1 MLNEFFVSGFVA
13 LHLDCGEYD
22 KFRCMCLLLFAYK
35 THPDYR
41 LILAANRD
49 EFHRRPT
56 DAAQWWND
64 APNIFAGRDLEK
76 SGTWM
81 GATRD
86 GKFAALTNF
95 RDPAQRKS
103 NAPSRGL
110 LVSDYLRGKLAPAD
124 YLAQLSSNAEQYE
137 AFNLFLGDKNSL
149 WFFSSRDKQPH
160 ELKPG
165 VYGLSN
171 ATLDEPWPKVTH
183 GKQALNKILVENV
196 NENELFSLL
205 ADRTIYHDDH
215 LPQTGVPLEW
225 ERRLSATFIVSPE
238 YGTRCS
244 TLLLIGK
251 DGRMEMIERSFD
263 AGGEITD
270 TKRAAFNPT

>member
-1 MLNEFFVSGFVA
+1 
-13 LHLDCGEYD
+13 
-22 KFRCMCLLLFAYK
+22 MCLLLFAYN

-41 LILAANRD
+41 LIFAANRD
-49 EFHRRPT
+49 EFHLRST
-56 DAAQWWND
+56 NAAHWWSD
-64 APNIFAGRDLEK
+64 APDIFAGRDLEK

-81 GATRD
+81 GVTRD

-95 RDPAQRKS
+95 RDSTQRKA

-110 LVSDYLRGKLAPAD
+110 LLSEYLRSQLSPAE
-124 YLAQLSSNAEQYE
+124 YLAQLSRSSDLFE

-149 WFFSSRDKQPH
+149 WFFSSRDKQPQ

-183 GKQALNKILVENV
+183 GKQGLTKMLAENI
-196 NENELFSLL
+196 NQNNLFSLL
-205 ADRTIYHDDH
+205 ADRTVYNDDH

-225 ERRLSATFIVSPE
+225 ERRLSASFIVSPE

-251 DGRMEMIERSFD
+251 DGRMEFVERSFD
-263 AGGEITD
+263 ADGEITQ
-270 TKRAAFNPT
+270 TKRAAFRPT

>member
-1 MLNEFFVSGFVA
+1 
-13 LHLDCGEYD
+13 
-22 KFRCMCLLLFAYK
+22 MCLLLFAYHA
-35 THPDYR
+35 HPDYR

-56 DAAQWWND
+56 EAAQRWSD
-64 APNIFAGRDLEK
+64 APEIFAGRDLEK
-76 SGTWM
+76 YGTWM
-81 GATRD
+81 GVNKN

-95 RDPAQRKS
+95 RDPSQRKS
-103 NAPSRGL
+103 NTPSRGL
-110 LVSDYLRGKLAPAD
+110 LVSDYLRGILSPEE
-124 YLAQLSSNAEQYE
+124 YLAQLTQSADQYE
-137 AFNLFLGDKNSL
+137 AFNLFLGDKHSL
-149 WFFSSRDKQPH
+149 WFFSSRDKIAH

-183 GKQALNKILVENV
+183 GKQGLTKILAENI
-196 NENELFSLL
+196 NENRLFSLL

-251 DGRMEMIERSFD
+251 DDGMEFVERSFD
-263 AGGEITD
+263 SSGEITGA
-270 TKRAAFNPT
+270 KRAIINIA

>member
-1 MLNEFFVSGFVA
+1 
-13 LHLDCGEYD
+13 
-22 KFRCMCLLLFAYK
+22 MCLLLFAYK
-35 THPDYR
+35 THPEYR

-56 DAAQWWND
+56 AAAQWWSD
-64 APNIFAGRDLEK
+64 SPDIFAGRDLEK

-81 GATRD
+81 GVNQN

-95 RDPAQRKS
+95 RDPTQRKP

-110 LVSDYLRGKLAPAD
+110 LVSDYLRGTLSPAE
-124 YLAQLSSNAEQYE
+124 YLAQLTNHADQYE
-137 AFNLFLGDKNSL
+137 AFNIFLGDKNSL
-149 WFFSSRDKQPH
+149 WVFSGRDKEPQ
-160 ELKPG
+160 ELKPRI
-165 VYGLSN
+165 YGLSN

-183 GKQALNKILVENV
+183 GKQGLSKMLAKNINQ
-196 NENELFSLL
+196 NNLFSLL

-251 DGRMEMIERSFD
+251 DGRMEFVERSFD
-263 AGGEITD
+263 ACGEVIE
-270 TKRAAFNPT
+270 TKRAEFSVT

>member
-1 MLNEFFVSGFVA
+1 
-13 LHLDCGEYD
+13 
-22 KFRCMCLLLFAYK
+22 MCLLLFAYN
-35 THPDYR
+35 THPDSR

-56 DAAQWWND
+56 AAAQWWSD
-64 APNIFAGRDLEK
+64 APDIFAGRDLEK

-81 GATRD
+81 GVNKN

-95 RDPAQRKS
+95 RDPTQRKA

-110 LVSDYLRGKLAPAD
+110 LVSDYLRG
-124 YLAQLSSNAEQYE
+124 QLSPAEYLVQLSEHADQYE
-137 AFNLFLGDKNSL
+137 AFNLFLGDKKSL
-149 WFFSSRDKQPH
+149 WFFSSRDKIAQ
-160 ELKPG
+160 ELKTG

-183 GKQALNKILVENV
+183 GKQGLTKILAKNI
-196 NENELFSLL
+196 NQNNLFSLL

-225 ERRLSATFIVSPE
+225 ERRLSATFIVLPE

-251 DGRMEMIERSFD
+251 DGRMEFVERSFD
-263 AGGEITD
+263 AGGEITE
-270 TKRAAFNPT
+270 TKRAEFSVT

>member
-1 MLNEFFVSGFVA
+1 
-13 LHLDCGEYD
+13 
-22 KFRCMCLLLFAYK
+22 MCLLLFAYN

-56 DAAQWWND
+56 EAAQWWND
-64 APNIFAGRDLEK
+64 ASDIFAGRDLEK

-81 GATRD
+81 GVNRN

-95 RDPAQRKS
+95 RDPTQRKA

-110 LVSDYLRGKLAPAD
+110 LVSDYLRGNLSPAD
-124 YLAQLSSNAEQYE
+124 YLAQLALSTDQYE
-137 AFNLFLGDKNSL
+137 AFNLFLGDKHTL
-149 WFFSSRDKQPH
+149 WFFSSRDKIAQA
-160 ELKPG
+160 LTPG
-165 VYGLSN
+165 VHGLSN
-171 ATLDEPWPKVTH
+171 AKLDEPWPKVTH
-183 GKQALNKILVENV
+183 GKQGLTKILAEKVDENK
-196 NENELFSLL
+196 LFSLL
-205 ADRTIYHDDH
+205 ADRTVYHDDH

-225 ERRLSATFIVSPE
+225 ERRLSASFSVSPE

-251 DGRMEMIERSFD
+251 DGQMEFVERSFK
-263 AGGEITD
+263 ASSEITE
-270 TKRAAFNPT
+270 TKRAMFHIT

>member
-1 MLNEFFVSGFVA
+1 
-13 LHLDCGEYD
+13 
-22 KFRCMCLLLFAYK
+22 MCLLLFAYN

-56 DAAQWWND
+56 EAAHWWSD
-64 APNIFAGRDLEK
+64 APVIFAGRDLEK

-81 GATRD
+81 GVTRE
-86 GKFAALTNF
+86 GRFAALTNF
-95 RDPAQRKS
+95 RDPAQRKPQ
-103 NAPSRGL
+103 APSRGL
-110 LVSDYLRGKLAPAD
+110 LVSDYLRGNISPAE
-124 YLAQLSSNAEQYE
+124 YLARLSDHADQNE

-149 WFFSSRDKQPH
+149 WFFSSREKIPH
-160 ELKPG
+160 ELRPG

-183 GKQALNKILVENV
+183 GKQGLAKILAENV
-196 NENELFSLL
+196 NGNSLFSLL

-251 DGRMEMIERSFD
+251 DGRMEFIERSFD
-263 AGGEITD
+263 SSGEITGA
-270 TKRAAFNPT
+270 KRAIINIA

>member
-1 MLNEFFVSGFVA
+1 
-13 LHLDCGEYD
+13 
-22 KFRCMCLLLFAYK
+22 
-35 THPDYR
+35 
-41 LILAANRD
+41 
-49 EFHRRPT
+49 
-56 DAAQWWND
+56 
-64 APNIFAGRDLEK
+64 
-76 SGTWM
+76 M
-81 GATRD
+81 GVNKN

-95 RDPAQRKS
+95 RDPTQGKS

-110 LVSDYLRGKLAPAD
+110 LVSDFLRGKISPAE
-124 YLAQLSSNAEQYE
+124 YLAQLSVSADKYE
-137 AFNLFLGDKNSL
+137 AFNLFLGDSNSL
-149 WFFSSRDKQPH
+149 WFFSSREKIAH

-183 GKQALNKILVENV
+183 GKQGLTKMLAENI
-196 NENELFSLL
+196 NQNNLFSLL
-205 ADRTIYHDDH
+205 ADRTICHDDH

-251 DGRMEMIERSFD
+251 DGRMEFVERSFD
-263 AGGEITD
+263 ADGEITG
-270 TKRAAFNPT
+270 TERSAFKST

>member
-1 MLNEFFVSGFVA
+1 
-13 LHLDCGEYD
+13 
-22 KFRCMCLLLFAYK
+22 MCLLLFAYN

-56 DAAQWWND
+56 EAAQWWSD
-64 APNIFAGRDLEK
+64 APDIFAGRDLEK

-81 GATRD
+81 GVTRD

-95 RDPAQRKS
+95 RDPSQRKT
-103 NAPSRGL
+103 NVPSRGL
-110 LVSDYLRGKLAPAD
+110 LVSDYLRGKLSPAD
-124 YLAQLSSNAEQYE
+124 YLEQLTQSTDQYE
-137 AFNLFLGDKNSL
+137 AFNLFLCDKHSL
-149 WFFSSRDKQPH
+149 WFFSSRDKIAH

-183 GKQALNKILVENV
+183 GKQGLTKILAENA
-196 NENELFSLL
+196 NENNLFSLL
-205 ADRTIYHDDH
+205 ADCTIYHDDH

-251 DGRMEMIERSFD
+251 DGRMEFVERSFD
-263 AGGEITD
+263 ADGKMTG
-270 TKRAAFNPT
+270 TKRADFIVS

>member
-1 MLNEFFVSGFVA
+1 
-13 LHLDCGEYD
+13 
-22 KFRCMCLLLFAYK
+22 MCLLLFAYNS
-35 THPDYR
+35 HPEYR

-56 DAAQWWND
+56 EAANWWSD
-64 APNIFAGRDLEK
+64 APDIFAGRDLEK

-81 GATRD
+81 GVNKN

-95 RDPAQRKS
+95 RDVSQRNT

-110 LVSDYLRGKLAPAD
+110 LVSDYLRGNFSPAE
-124 YLAQLSSNAEQYE
+124 YLAQLTQSADQHE
-137 AFNLFLGDKNSL
+137 AFNLFLGDKQSL
-149 WFFSSRDKQPH
+149 WFFSSRDKIAQ
-160 ELKPG
+160 ELKSG

-183 GKQALNKILVENV
+183 GKQGLTQILAENA
-196 NENELFSLL
+196 NENNLFSLL

-251 DGRMEMIERSFD
+251 DGRMEFVERSFD
-263 AGGEITD
+263 PNGEMTE
-270 TKRAAFNPT
+270 TKRVDFIVS

>member
-1 MLNEFFVSGFVA
+1 
-13 LHLDCGEYD
+13 
-22 KFRCMCLLLFAYK
+22 MCLLLFAYN

-56 DAAQWWND
+56 EAAHWWSD
-64 APNIFAGRDLEK
+64 APDVFAGRDLEK

-81 GATRD
+81 GVSKH

-95 RDPAQRKS
+95 RDPTQRKL

-110 LVSDYLRGKLAPAD
+110 LVSDYLRGKVSPAE
-124 YLAQLSSNAEQYE
+124 YLAQLSGHVDQYE
-137 AFNLFLGDKNSL
+137 AFNLFLGDKHSL
-149 WFFSSRDKQPH
+149 WFFSSRDKISH
-160 ELKPG
+160 ALKPG
-165 VYGLSN
+165 IYGLSN
-171 ATLDEPWPKVTH
+171 ATLDEAWPKVTH
-183 GKQALNKILVENV
+183 GKQGLTKILTENV
-196 NENELFSLL
+196 NENNLFSLL

-251 DGRMEMIERSFD
+251 DGRMEFVERSFD
-263 AGGEITD
+263 AGGEITG
-270 TKRAAFNPT
+270 TKRADFSVT

>member
-1 MLNEFFVSGFVA
+1 
-13 LHLDCGEYD
+13 
-22 KFRCMCLLLFAYK
+22 MCLLLFAYNS
-35 THPDYR
+35 HPEYR

-56 DAAQWWND
+56 ATAKWWSDATD
-64 APNIFAGRDLEK
+64 IFAGRDLEK

-81 GATRD
+81 GVTRD

-95 RDPAQRKS
+95 RDPTQRKPQ
-103 NAPSRGL
+103 APSRGL
-110 LVSDYLRGKLAPAD
+110 LVSDYLRGKLSPVD
-124 YLAQLSSNAEQYE
+124 YLAQLTQSTDQYE
-137 AFNLFLGDKNSL
+137 AFNLFLGDKKSL
-149 WFFSSRDKQPH
+149 WFFSSRDKIAH
-160 ELKPG
+160 ELKSG

-183 GKQALNKILVENV
+183 GKQGLTKILAENI
-196 NENELFSLL
+196 NENKLFSLL
-205 ADRTIYHDDH
+205 ADRTIYNDDH
-215 LPQTGVPLEW
+215 LPQTGVPLGW

-251 DGRMEMIERSFD
+251 DGRMEFVERSFD
-263 AGGEITD
+263 AGGEITE
-270 TKRAAFNPT
+270 TKRADFIPT

>member
-1 MLNEFFVSGFVA
+1 
-13 LHLDCGEYD
+13 
-22 KFRCMCLLLFAYK
+22 MCLLLFAYD
-35 THPDYR
+35 THPNHR

-56 DAAQWWND
+56 EPARWWGD
-64 APNIFAGRDLEK
+64 APDIFAGRDLEK

-81 GATRD
+81 GVNKN

-103 NAPSRGL
+103 QAPSRGL
-110 LVSDYLRGKLAPAD
+110 LVSDYLRGKLSPAE
-124 YLAQLSSNAEQYE
+124 YLKQLSVYADQYE

-149 WFFSSRDKQPH
+149 WFFSSRDKIPH
-160 ELKPG
+160 QIKPG

-183 GKQALNKILVENV
+183 GKFGLTKILAENV
-196 NENELFSLL
+196 NEDNLFSLL
-205 ADRTIYHDDH
+205 GDRTTYHDEH

-225 ERRLSATFIVSPE
+225 ERRLSASFIVSPE

-251 DGRMEMIERSFD
+251 DDRMEFVERSFD
-263 AGGEITD
+263 AAGEITG
-270 TKRAAFNPT
+270 TKRAAYTAC

>member
-1 MLNEFFVSGFVA
+1 
-13 LHLDCGEYD
+13 
-22 KFRCMCLLLFAYK
+22 MCLLLFAYHA
-35 THPDYR
+35 HPDYR

-56 DAAQWWND
+56 EPARWWGD
-64 APNIFAGRDLEK
+64 APDIFAGRDLEK

-81 GATRD
+81 GVNKN

-95 RDPAQRKS
+95 RDPAQRKLQ
-103 NAPSRGL
+103 APTRGV
-110 LVSDYLRGKLAPAD
+110 LVSDYLRGMISPSE
-124 YLAQLSSNAEQYE
+124 YLARVAEHANQYE

-149 WFFSSRDKQPH
+149 WFFSSREKQPQ

-171 ATLDEPWPKVTH
+171 AMLDEPWPKVTH
-183 GKQALNKILVENV
+183 GKRGLTKMLGENI
-196 NENELFSLL
+196 NENNLFSLL
-205 ADRTIYHDDH
+205 AGRTIYHDDH

-244 TLLLIGK
+244 TLLLISQN
-251 DGRMEMIERSFD
+251 GRMEFVERSFD
-263 AGGEITD
+263 AAGEITG
-270 TKRAAFNPT
+270 TKRAVFTAS

>member
-1 MLNEFFVSGFVA
+1 
-13 LHLDCGEYD
+13 
-22 KFRCMCLLLFAYK
+22 MCLLLFAYNK
-35 THPDYR
+35 HPDYQ

-49 EFHRRPT
+49 EFHARPT
-56 DAAQWWND
+56 QTAHWWTD
-64 APNIFAGRDLEK
+64 APDIFAGRDLEK

-81 GATRD
+81 GVNKN

-95 RDPAQRKS
+95 RDPSQRKA

-110 LVSDYLRGKLAPAD
+110 LVSNYLHGILSPAD
-124 YLAQLSSNAEQYE
+124 YLAQLAQSADQYE
-137 AFNLFLGDKNSL
+137 AFNLFLGDKHSL
-149 WFFSSRDKQPH
+149 WFFSSRDEIPH

-183 GKQALNKILVENV
+183 GKQGLTKILVENI
-196 NENELFSLL
+196 NENNLFSLL
-205 ADRTIYHDDH
+205 ADRTVYHDEH

-225 ERRLSATFIVSPE
+225 ERRLSASFIVSPE

-251 DGRMEMIERSFD
+251 DGRMEFVERSFD
-263 AGGEITD
+263 AAGEITG
-270 TKRAAFNPT
+270 TKRAGFTAC